1 MKTNSE
7 HQTTISSGQP
17 RQRKRKG
24 ERGNA
29 LVYVLIAIA
38 LFAALSFTLSR
49 NADTGEAGTLSEDR
63 AKLYMSQIVSY
74 AAQAKSVYD
83 QMNFQGIQADNVD
96 FTTPDDSTFN
106 DNLADGGSADRI
118 RKIYH
123 PDGGGLNVGYIPEG
137 AIENSGITTP
147 GDPAPGWYMGRFNN
161 HEWTASTNQEIVLTA
176 YGLNP
181 VICAMINQT
190 ITGSGEIADVPSMG
204 DSIKETL
211 IDDTHYTGGSNTDL
225 TTETGTPICPECHD
239 QASLCVEE
247 GGIYAFYTVIAAQ

>member
-7 HQTTISSGQP
+7 HQTNNSSGQ
-17 RQRKRKG
+17 RTKRKRKG

-38 LFAALSFTLSR
+38 LFAALSFTLAR

-83 QMNFQGIQADNVD
+83 QMNFQGIQANNVD

-106 DNLADGGSADRI
+106 DNVVDGGSADRI

-123 PDGGGLNVGYIPEG
+123 PDGGGLNAGNLPIG
-137 AIENSGITTP
+137 SIDDSGITIP
-147 GDPAPGWYMGRFNN
+147 GDPVPGWYMGRFNN

-190 ITGSGEIADVPSMG
+190 INGRTDIPSMG

-211 IDDTHYTGGSNTDL
+211 IEDTHYTSGSNTDL
-225 TTETGTPICPECHD
+225 TTETGTPICAECNN
-239 QASLCVEE
+239 QASLCVQE
-247 GGIYAFYTVIAAQ
+247 GGVYAFYTVIAAQ